1 MQNVAIVFIV
11 SLSIYGVS
19 KNFIG
24 YKKGSDFAKT
34 LLWTKNQESLVFTTT
49 ANQNRGKH
57 YIE

>member
-1 MQNVAIVFIV
+1 MVYNLSMFALCCCKNINLSFLMQNVAIVFIV

-34 LLWTKNQESLVFTTT
+34 LS
-49 ANQNRGKH
+49 
-57 YIE
+57 